1 MIMKKIFT
9 KLNIVRFALFVGAI
23 ILIMLSM
30 PHDDRRTYLYE
41 KNQPWRYPL
50 LTAQFDV
57 PVMPDSAT
65 IKHLQD
71 SIDKQFVPF
80 VIENSEVAEKNIEG
94 FRESIRQQDVS
105 DADWLVSVLGTIYN
119 RGIIDN
125 VIKDIVEAGNMD
137 YVRTTHHDEPDN
149 FISTLPTGSM
159 LTSREAY
166 LLIDSLYSIRHKD
179 ANLSVT
185 KINDYL
191 QPNILP
197 DVEADEKFK
206 NQEYLNVTG
215 AQGVIK
221 QGQRIVDRGEIVT
234 SQIYKNLQVYEEMLS
249 QHSSLSQH
257 ENFYLLGKV
266 VYILIVLGIFFLF
279 VKVYRKSM
287 FDSIRQMTFLMTFI
301 TLFAVFTMLLAEHI
315 TLGLYISP
323 FAAVP
328 VIILIFFDS
337 RTAIFSLIATILL
350 CVHVATNQFQFIFM
364 ELVVGLVATFSI
376 QQLSRRSQLLRTA
389 VYAFVC
395 YSVCYIVTVMI
406 ENGSID
412 AINWRIFGIFAINT
426 VVLSFAYVLIFVIEK
441 IFGFTSTV
449 TLVELSDINNPLLRR
464 LAEEAPGTFQ
474 HSIQVSTLAADAAR
488 AIGANTQLV
497 RTGALYHDIGKIES
511 PIFFTENQHGVN
523 PHNGLDPDVSARKI
537 ISHVT
542 AGLNLAAKEKLPR
555 VIRDFIIE
563 HHGRGLVKY
572 FYTTAC
578 NESSEAEVDPTQF
591 MYPGPNPQTKETAIM
606 MMADAVEAASRS
618 LKEYNAESI
627 GSLVDKIV
635 DGQMMD
641 GLFKESP
648 ISFREI
654 EIVKNTFKMRLG
666 TIYHSRV
673 EYPKLNN
680 PQTQTT

>member
-1 MIMKKIFT
+1 MKKIFT
-9 KLNIVRFALFVGAI
+9 KQNIVRFALFVGAVA
-23 ILIMLSM
+23 LIMLAM
-30 PHDDRRTYLYE
+30 PRDDRRTYLYE

-80 VIENSEVAEKNIEG
+80 VIESSEVAEKNVAE
-94 FRESIRQQDVS
+94 FRENISQQKVV
-105 DADWLVSVLGTIYN
+105 DADWLVSMLETIYN

-125 VIKDIVEAGNMD
+125 AINEIVEAGNMD

-166 LLIDSLYSIRHKD
+166 LMIDSLYSSRNKD
-179 ANLSVT
+179 ANLSIT

-191 QPNILP
+191 QPNILS

-206 NQEYLNVTG
+206 TQEYLNVTG

-221 QGQRIVDRGEIVT
+221 QGQRIVDRGEIIT
-234 SQIYKNLQVYEEMLS
+234 PQIYKNLQVYEEMLS
-249 QHSSLSQH
+249 QHSSLSKH
-257 ENFYLLGKV
+257 ENFYLLGKG
-266 VYILIVLGIFFLF
+266 VYILIVLGLFFLF

-301 TLFAVFTMLLAEHI
+301 TIFSVFTMLMAEHI
-315 TLGLYISP
+315 TSGLYMSP

-350 CVHVATNQFQFIFM
+350 CAQVATNQFQFIFM

-389 VYAFVC
+389 FYAFVC

-412 AINWRIFGIFAINT
+412 GINWRIFGVFGINT
-426 VVLSFAYVLIFVIEK
+426 VVLSFAYVLIFIIEK
-441 IFGFTSTV
+441 VFGFTSTV

-497 RTGALYHDIGKIES
+497 RTGALYHDIGKMES

-537 ISHVT
+537 ISHVA

-555 VIRDFIIE
+555 VIRNFITE
-563 HHGRGLVKY
+563 HHGKGVAKY
-572 FYTTAC
+572 FFTTAC
-578 NESSEAEVDPTQF
+578 NESPDAKVDPANF

-627 GSLVDKIV
+627 SGLVDKIV

-654 EIVKNTFKMRLG
+654 EIIKNTFKMRLG

>member
-1 MIMKKIFT
+1 MKKIFT
-9 KLNIVRFALFVGAI
+9 KLNMVRFALFVGSI
-23 ILIMLSM
+23 VLILLSM
-30 PHDDRRTYLYE
+30 PRADRHAYIYE

-65 IKHLQD
+65 IKMLQD

-80 VIENSEVAEKNIEG
+80 VIEDVSIAEKNISD
-94 FRESIRQQDVS
+94 FSKSLESQNL
-105 DADWLVSVLGTIYN
+105 ADEQWLISILSTIYN
-119 RGIIDN
+119 RGIVDN
-125 VIKDIVEAGNMD
+125 EIYEKIKSTQTN

-149 FISTLPTGSM
+149 FIATLPTTSM
-159 LTSREAY
+159 LTSRQAY
-166 LLIDSLYSIRHKD
+166 LLIDSLYSKR
-179 ANLSVT
+179 NLQTDLSST
-185 KINDYL
+185 HINDYL
-191 QPNILP
+191 QPNILS
-197 DVEADEKFK
+197 DNEADEKFR
-206 NQEYLNVTG
+206 NQEYLNVSG

-234 SQIYKNLQVYEEMLS
+234 SQIYKNLQVYEEMLA
-249 QHSSLSQH
+249 QHKSLSQH
-257 ENFYLLGKV
+257 ENLFMLGKA
-266 VYILIVLGIFFLF
+266 VYILIVLTILYLFL
-279 VKVYRKSM
+279 KVYRRSM
-287 FDSIRQMTFLMTFI
+287 FESIRQMTFVMTLI
-301 TLFAVFTMLLAEHI
+301 TIFTVFTMLMAEHI
-315 TLGLYISP
+315 TLGLYLSP
-323 FAAVP
+323 FAAIP

-337 RTAIFSLIATILL
+337 RTAIFALIATILL
-350 CVHVATNQFQFIFM
+350 CVQVAPNQFQFIFM

-389 VYAFVC
+389 LYAFISYSIC
-395 YSVCYIVTVMI
+395 YVVSVLL
-406 ENGSID
+406 ENGSVD
-412 AINWRIFGIFAINT
+412 ALTWRIFGVFGINS
-426 VVLSFAYVLIFVIEK
+426 VILSFAYVLIFVMEK
-441 IFGFTSTV
+441 VFGFTSTV

-497 RTGALYHDIGKIES
+497 RTGALYHDIGKMES

-523 PHNGLDPDVSARKI
+523 PHNGLDPEVSARKI

-555 VIRDFIIE
+555 VIRDFITE
-563 HHGRGLVKY
+563 HHGRGLAKY

-578 NESSEAEVDPTQF
+578 NEADGQPVDVKQF
-591 MYPGPNPQTKETAIM
+591 MYPGPNPQSKETAIM

-618 LKEYNAESI
+618 LKEYTSESI
-627 GSLVDKIV
+627 GSLVDRIV
-635 DGQMMD
+635 DTQMMD